1 MANASDLY
9 IMQGA
14 SGGADGKRGIVPKP
28 VAGDNVKV
36 LKGDATFG
44 SIVEANITAGT
55 LTVASTATGSKTGND
70 SKFVTGTAG
79 SSGILAQWD
88 GDGDLVT
95 SSITAT
101 QALAGQLVKVTEATL
116 GSDST
121 VTATSAT
128 ASGLQINYTPISST
142 NDRYIEGTIDWQ
154 VSDTTGNQAQAF
166 ALLEYSSDGSSWS
179 TLQTF
184 TNNIQVNAGKKLVGV
199 SVDTIPSQISTTST
213 TLADTGLQ
221 VDYTAIAGANDR
233 YVEIHA
239 NCQVNR
245 NASVCEATLQVQ
257 YFNGSTWVAIYE
269 ENLES
274 SAGGASST
282 RNQSTLHRRYLHQV
296 SDDTPQY
303 KAQYRVNNGTSS
315 ETFTLFPGE
324 SSLTVSE
331 YALDTITTKRQPYAF
346 RYRDTVTTNSPYY
359 RLTHY
364 VSSGDESKIYT
375 GSTLRISEYSD
386 L

>member
-9 IMQGA
+9 ILQGA
-14 SGGADGKRGIVPKP
+14 SGVADGKRGIVPKP

-142 NDRYIEGTIDWQ
+142 NDRYIEGTIDWS

-166 ALLEYSSDGSSWS
+166 ALLEYSSNGSTWSTLQTLTNNMEVNAGKKLLTVTEDLTATTTTTTSQTFVDTGLQIAFTPVGAANDRYIEFFCDAQCEDTDSSCQGELELQYSTDGSSWS
-179 TLQTF
+179 TLYTYVFGATF
-184 TNNIQVNAGKKLVGV
+184 GGATSSRAASVIAGK
-199 SVDTIPSQISTTST
+199 
-213 TLADTGLQ
+213 
-221 VDYTAIAGANDR
+221 
-233 YVEIHA
+233 
-239 NCQVNR
+239 
-245 NASVCEATLQVQ
+245 
-257 YFNGSTWVAIYE
+257 
-269 ENLES
+269 
-274 SAGGASST
+274 
-282 RNQSTLHRRYLHQV
+282 YLHQA
-296 SDDTPQY
+296 STATPYY
-303 KAQYRVNNGTSS
+303 KIRMRDASAGTTSFGS
-315 ETFTLFPGE
+315 PILR
-324 SSLTVSE
+324 VSE
-331 YALDTITTKRQPYAF
+331 YGADSITSKRQPYSF
-346 RYRDTVTTNSPYY
+346 KYRDTVTQATPYY
-359 RLTHY
+359 RISHY
-364 VSSGDESKIYT
+364 VTSGDTSIVYT
-375 GSTLRISEYSD
+375 GSSMRISEYSD
-386 L
+386 V